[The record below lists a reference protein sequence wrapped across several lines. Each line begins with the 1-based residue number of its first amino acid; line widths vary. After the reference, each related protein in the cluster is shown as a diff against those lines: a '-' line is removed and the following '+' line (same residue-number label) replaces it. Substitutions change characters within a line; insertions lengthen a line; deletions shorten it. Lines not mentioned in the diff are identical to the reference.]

1 MKKSGTPTKK
11 NSTSS
16 KGGARKSEGSKKSSS
31 KSVSSA
37 ESLKK
42 IFEEELKDI
51 YWAEKHLTKALPKM
65 AKAAESEE
73 LKAAFEEHL
82 EQTEEQVSRLDQV
95 FEICGIKPQAKKCE
109 AMEGLVEESQE
120 MISEHDAG
128 VVRDSGLIIAAQ
140 KVEHYEMAAYGS
152 LRTLA
157 QVLGYGEAVDL
168 LQETLDE
175 EGETDKNL
183 TALSE
188 TINQM
193 AMEESEEG
201 VEDEEEEMA

>member
-1 MKKSGTPTKK
+1 MKKSGSTKK
-11 NSTSS
+11 KIAS
-16 KGGARKSEGSKKSSS
+16 KPSVKNGSKSTRKKSGANSSS
-31 KSVSSA
+31 
-37 ESLKK
+37 EDLRK

-65 AKAAESEE
+65 VKAASSED

-82 EQTEEQVSRLDQV
+82 EETENQVSRLEQV
-95 FEICGIKPQAKKCE
+95 FESFGIKAQAKKCE
-109 AMEGLVEESQE
+109 AMSGLVEEAQE
-120 MISEHDAG
+120 LIEEHEEG

-157 QVLGYGEAVDL
+157 SVMGNEEASEL
-168 LQETLDE
+168 LQQTLDE
-175 EGETDKNL
+175 EGEADKKL

-193 AMEESEEG
+193 AMEESG
-201 VEDEEEEMA
+201 VEEDEEEMA

>member
-1 MKKSGTPTKK
+1 MKKSGTTKK
-11 NSTSS
+11 STPS
-16 KGGARKSEGSKKSSS
+16 KTKSRASKSDSKKSRTTSS
-31 KSVSSA
+31 S
-37 ESLKK
+37 EGLKK

-51 YWAEKHLTKALPKM
+51 YWAEKLLTKALGKM
-65 AKAAESEE
+65 AKAAESED
-73 LKAAFEEHL
+73 LMAAFEEHL
-82 EQTEEQVSRLDQV
+82 EQTEEHVGRLEQV
-95 FEICGIKPQAKKCE
+95 FDICDIKAQAKKCE
-109 AMEGLVEESQE
+109 AMEGLVEEAQTL
-120 MISEHDAG
+120 IDEHDAG
-128 VVRDSGLIIAAQ
+128 IVRDSGLIIAAQ
-140 KVEHYEMAAYGS
+140 KVEHYEIAAYGS

-157 QVLGYGEAVDL
+157 QVLGYDEAVDL

-193 AMEESEEG
+193 AMDESEE